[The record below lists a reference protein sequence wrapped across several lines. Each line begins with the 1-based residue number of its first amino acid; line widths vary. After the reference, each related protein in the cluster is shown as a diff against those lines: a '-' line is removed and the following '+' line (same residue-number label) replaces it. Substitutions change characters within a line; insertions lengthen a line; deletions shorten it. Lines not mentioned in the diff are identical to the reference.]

1 MCTFAYV
8 GPVETVRLVHFGV
21 GLPDDLSFEPVDDS
35 DWWVLPLAVPDG
47 SRVEYKLEVVD
58 SWGQHLVDDPLNPNV
73 ATNPFGANSVCEAH
87 GYEPPLCVS
96 YADDVP
102 RGTFR
107 DVHVSSAAFGRDV
120 SVTVYEPAAL
130 ANGERAPLL
139 VVHDGGD
146 YLRYAGAST
155 VLDNLIHGDVIPP
168 TFAAF
173 VHPGERLAEY
183 ADDPRHATF
192 LTDELV
198 PRLEA
203 ELPLLGTPDGRC
215 LMGASFGAVA
225 SLAAAR
231 RAPGT
236 YGRLLLQSG
245 SFAGAGVGCRRR
257 AEPLWR
263 PVRRFVQDYLA
274 EPGGR
279 RREGVRQLRGV
290 RVADL
295 REPGSRAGAEGHGDG
310 GQLRGDARRPQLGV
324 LAGQSRDRASLAARR
339 RRLGSPPVADVRR
352 RIGLSLGADLCWPIC
367 YEEILRRLDLA
378 IPLGDDTIRFD
389 VDRVTIEP
397 FDLRQPVERTTS
409 SSTA

>member
-1 MCTFAYV
+1 MIEGPRGLPAVLRAERSFTTEELDARRAEGGAFPIVEPGVCTFAYA
-8 GPVETVRLVHFGV
+8 GPVEAVRLVHFGV

-35 DWWVLPLAVPDG
+35 EWWVLPLAVPDG
-47 SRVEYKLEVVD
+47 SRVEYKLEVLD
-58 SWGQHLVDDPLNPNV
+58 SWGHHLDNDALNPNV

-87 GYEPPLCVS
+87 GYAPPLCAS

-107 DVHVSSAAFGRDV
+107 DVQVSSAAFGRDV
-120 SVTVYEPAAL
+120 TVTVYEPAAL
-130 ANGERAPLL
+130 ANGERAPLV

-146 YLRYAGAST
+146 YLRYASAST
-155 VLDNLIHGDVIPP
+155 VLDNLIQGDVIPP

-173 VHPGERLAEY
+173 VQPGERLGEY

-203 ELPLLGTPDGRC
+203 ELPLIGSPNGRC

-245 SFAGAGVGCRRR
+245 SFASAGVGCRRR

-274 EPGGR
+274 
-279 RREGVRQLRGV
+279 
-290 RVADL
+290 D
-295 REPGSRAGAEGHGDG
+295 
-310 GQLRGDARRPQLGV
+310 
-324 LAGQSRDRASLAARR
+324 
-339 RRLGSPPVADVRR
+339 PVAVAEKAFVSCGAFESLICENR
-352 RIGLSLGADLCWPIC
+352 GLVPVLRATGMEVNFVETLDGHNWVCWRDSLGIALPW
-367 YEEILRRLDLA
+367 LFTN
-378 IPLGDDTIRFD
+378 GD
-389 VDRVTIEP
+389 
-397 FDLRQPVERTTS
+397 
-409 SSTA
+409 